1 MPSIYDFILRRSQL
15 IPSYEIKAKTK
26 EISLQILLKSHS
38 PINLDN
44 YMLLFRFGFLCHFF
58 FLRNEQI
65 QIRNLYDVFLTFP
78 SPFSFLLPIDIEKKK
93 HLKFQSFDFFF
104 IAIPIPCYE
113 IYKRSS
119 VNKTKKHN
127 EIYGFSL
134 SPQLSGFIIL
144 PSTFCISYSKGL
156 TTKKKKYLYTPK

>member
-1 MPSIYDFILRRSQL
+1 MPLFFSYGMKKFKLEIYMTFFLRF
-15 IPSYEIKAKTK
+15 
-26 EISLQILLKSHS
+26 LL
-38 PINLDN
+38 
-44 YMLLFRFGFLCHFF
+44 RFHFF
-58 FLRNEQI
+58 F
-65 QIRNLYDVFLTFP
+65 P
-78 SPFSFLLPIDIEKKK
+78 STSKKKK

-156 TTKKKKYLYTPK
+156 TTKKKISLHPKNKKKTQNTQKKKVFS